1 MSPNDA
7 GPISIPLGLAALE
20 VGRKAIAPES
30 IDPMAFLTVLVPVLV
45 ALVGGWFT
53 YRAGMAKAGSDATT
67 QVQQGFQMLV
77 GKLQEERA
85 ELTKVIDKQ
94 AAENVSLHAE
104 VNALTKTV
112 HRLEGKLDDV
122 LKRWRRGD
130 PPPPEEEPDGSNRQ

>member
-1 MSPNDA
+1 
-7 GPISIPLGLAALE
+7 
-20 VGRKAIAPES
+20 
-30 IDPMAFLTVLVPVLV
+30 MAFLTVLVPVLV

-53 YRAGMAKAGSDATT
+53 YRAGAAKAGADATT

-122 LKRWRRGD
+122 LKRWRRGEA
-130 PPPPEEEPDGSNRQ
+130 PPPEEPDGSNRQ